1 MGREFDRRPLKNCSS
16 WLLPSEIMSNFE
28 QNVECPSLIKIGVTA
43 TSTLLCIHR
52 DPVHLNLLMEEG
64 YGLITATNGSDGL
77 RLLVSKLVDAVVL
90 EYHLGLLDGVVV
102 ANEIK
107 QVRPRLPIVM
117 LADAVELPA
126 GALSSVDA
134 LVAKSDA
141 PHILLATIRS
151 VLQAKQ
157 TTQRDKACGE
167 LLTTPGG
174 YNMPNP
180 SKHQILV
187 VEDDPSV
194 CETVATLLMSAGY
207 DVATAEDGFRALLQL
222 RNILPDVIFSDLHM
236 PGMSGFELL
245 SVVRRRFPWILT
257 VAMSGAYGGNEL
269 PVGVIAD
276 GFFAKGGHAKN
287 LFKTLEELLRTAQA
301 RSSDHQREIAPAWIP
316 RNGNDSQGM
325 PYVMLT
331 CAECLRSFQMTV
343 KEETTGQVLE
353 VPCRFCPSTSRYIIQ
368 PATQGMRELTA

>member
-1 MGREFDRRPLKNCSS
+1 M
-16 WLLPSEIMSNFE
+16 
-28 QNVECPSLIKIGVTA
+28 TT

-52 DPVHLNLLMEEG
+52 DPVQLNLLTEEG

-77 RLLVSKLVDAVVL
+77 RLLVSQLVDAVVL
-90 EYHLGLLDGVVV
+90 EYHLGLLDGIVV

-107 QVRPRLPIVM
+107 QVRPTLPIVM
-117 LADAVELPA
+117 LADAVELPD
-126 GALSSVDA
+126 GALRSVDA

-141 PHILLATIRS
+141 PRILLATIRS
-151 VLQAKQ
+151 VLQAKHA
-157 TTQRDKACGE
+157 TQRDKAGGE

-174 YNMPNP
+174 DNMPNP

-187 VEDDPSV
+187 VDDDPSV
-194 CETVATLLMSAGY
+194 CETVATLLISAGY

-222 RNILPDVIFSDLHM
+222 RKMLPDVIVSDLHM

-245 SVVRRRFPWILT
+245 SVVRRRFPRILT
-257 VAMSGAYGGNEL
+257 VAMSGAYPGSEL

-276 GFFAKGGHAKN
+276 GFFAKGGHATN
-287 LFKTLEELLRTAQA
+287 LFKTLEELLRAAQA
-301 RSSDHQREIAPAWIP
+301 RSSDHQREMAPAWIP

-343 KEETTGQVLE
+343 REETTGQVLE
-353 VPCRFCPSTSRYIIQ
+353 VACRFCPSTSRYIIQ
-368 PATQGMRELTA
+368 PATQGMRELMA